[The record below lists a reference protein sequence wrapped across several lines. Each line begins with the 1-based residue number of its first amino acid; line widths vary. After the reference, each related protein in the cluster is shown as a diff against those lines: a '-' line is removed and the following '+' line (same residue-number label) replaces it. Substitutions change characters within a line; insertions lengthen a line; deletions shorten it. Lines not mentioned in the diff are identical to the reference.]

1 MDFIKFIMAKQI
13 TNPFF
18 YAMVVSLIGSGMLFM
33 GNPNGVYVFGVAMT
47 FMLGSM
53 VVDIFKWEYQSFK
66 KEQQ

>member
-18 YAMVVSLIGSGMLFM
+18 YAMIVSFVGSGMLFT
-33 GNPNGVYVFGVAMT
+33 GNENGFYVFGVAMT

-53 VVDIFKWEYQSFK
+53 LVDIFKWEYQSFK
-66 KEQQ
+66 RDQQ